1 MEFPLAIIMQWMA
14 DFLLPLTRIS
24 AMLMVMVG
32 IGVRTVP
39 TRIKAAL
46 AVMVTLVVIPV
57 LPPAEFTN
65 LFSFEM
71 VLVVL
76 QQTLIGVAMGFA
88 SVLMLNTFVMAG
100 QLLAMQSGL
109 GFATMIDPTNGQN
122 VPAVGQFYL
131 ILATLLFWTYDGHL
145 IMVKM
150 LVLSFTT
157 IPIDG
162 NWWHVAN
169 FREVA
174 VWGGWLF
181 ATALVLSLA
190 PLTAMLITSISF
202 GVMTRAAPQLNIFS
216 IGFPFTL
223 MMGLIIIW
231 ATMGNFVVQFDFQWH
246 KMLELMCKLTAC
258 SP

>member
-1 MEFPLAIIMQWMA
+1 MEFPLSIIMQWLA
-14 DFLLPLTRIS
+14 DFLLPLARIS
-24 AMLMVMVG
+24 AMLMVMAG

-39 TRIKAAL
+39 TRIKTGL
-46 AVMVTLVVIPV
+46 AVVITFIAVPM
-57 LPPAEFTN
+57 LPPVSFTN

-76 QQTLIGVAMGFA
+76 QQILIGVAMGFA
-88 SVLMLNTFVMAG
+88 SVLMLNTFVLAG
-100 QLLAMQSGL
+100 QILAMQTGL
-109 GFATMIDPTNGQN
+109 GFASIIDPTNGQN

-131 ILATLLFWTYDGHL
+131 ILASLLFWVYDGHL
-145 IMVKM
+145 IMIQM
-150 LVLSFTT
+150 LIHSFTAL
-157 IPIDG
+157 PIDG
-162 NWWHVAN
+162 TWWEPEN

-174 VWGGWLF
+174 LWGGWLF

-223 MMGLIIIW
+223 MMGLVIIW
-231 ATMGNFVVQFDFQWH
+231 ATMGNFVVQFEFQWQR
-246 KMLELMCKLTAC
+246 MLELMCKVSGC
-258 SP
+258 GP